1 MVAFA
6 KYWYNI
12 KMEENNLTQKQKTS
26 ILYRKIPPLMK
37 MIFFLVVGIG
47 LGYFIS
53 APSEE
58 IVTEDQ
64 NSSTYGVSEKNCN
77 VAGINLHGTIMTYIP
92 FHADGDA
99 NFDYDTVGSEDIL
112 WSVNNANE
120 DPNIKA
126 LIVEVDSYGGSP
138 VAGEEISIAIKN
150 STKPVF
156 GFIRENGLSAAY
168 WAISSADR
176 IWASKNSNV
185 GSIGVT
191 QSYLSYSEKNKK
203 EGYLYEQLSSG
214 KFKDSGTPDLS
225 LTKEEKDLFMRD
237 INIVYQNFMEAVSNN
252 RNILI
257 EDVKKFSDGSAVLGD
272 KAKELGM
279 IDEIGGINEVEKYIE
294 EKIGEKVEICWE

>member
-1 MVAFA
+1 
-6 KYWYNI
+6 
-12 KMEENNLTQKQKTS
+12 MEENNLTQKQKTS

-37 MIFFLVVGIG
+37 IIFFLVVGIG

-150 STKPVF
+150 STKPVL

>member
-1 MVAFA
+1 
-6 KYWYNI
+6 
-12 KMEENNLTQKQKTS
+12 MEENNLTQKQKTS
-26 ILYRKIPPLMK
+26 ILYRKVPPLMK
-37 MIFFLVVGIG
+37 MIFFMVVGIG

-138 VAGEEISIAIKN
+138 VAGEEISIALKN
-150 STKPVF
+150 SAKPVF

>member
-1 MVAFA
+1 
-6 KYWYNI
+6 
-12 KMEENNLTQKQKTS
+12 MEENNLTQKQKTS
-26 ILYRKIPPLMK
+26 ILYRKVPPLMK
-37 MIFFLVVGIG
+37 MIFFMVVGIG

-99 NFDYDTVGSEDIL
+99 NFDYDTVGSEDVL

-138 VAGEEISIAIKN
+138 VAGEEISIALKN
-150 STKPVF
+150 SAKPVF

>member
-138 VAGEEISIAIKN
+138 VAGEEISIALKN
-150 STKPVF
+150 SAKPVF

>member
-1 MVAFA
+1 
-6 KYWYNI
+6 
-12 KMEENNLTQKQKTS
+12 MEENNLTQKQKTS
-26 ILYRKIPPLMK
+26 ILYRKISPLMK

-138 VAGEEISIAIKN
+138 VAGEEISIALKN
-150 STKPVF
+150 SAKPVF

>member
-1 MVAFA
+1 
-6 KYWYNI
+6 
-12 KMEENNLTQKQKTS
+12 MEENNLTQKQKTS

-37 MIFFLVVGIG
+37 IIFFLVVGIG

-138 VAGEEISIAIKN
+138 VAGEEISIALKN
-150 STKPVF
+150 SAKPVF

>member
-1 MVAFA
+1 
-6 KYWYNI
+6 
-12 KMEENNLTQKQKTS
+12 MEENNLTQKQKTS

-138 VAGEEISIAIKN
+138 VAGEEISIALKN
-150 STKPVF
+150 SAKPVF

>member
-1 MVAFA
+1 
-6 KYWYNI
+6 
-12 KMEENNLTQKQKTS
+12 MEENNLTQKQKTS
-26 ILYRKIPPLMK
+26 ILYRKISPLMK

-99 NFDYDTVGSEDIL
+99 NFDYDTVGSEDVL

-138 VAGEEISIAIKN
+138 VAGEEISIALKN
-150 STKPVF
+150 SAKPVF

>member
-1 MVAFA
+1 
-6 KYWYNI
+6 
-12 KMEENNLTQKQKTS
+12 MEENNLTQKQKTS
-26 ILYRKIPPLMK
+26 ILYRKISPLMK

-150 STKPVF
+150 STKPVL

>member
-1 MVAFA
+1 
-6 KYWYNI
+6 
-12 KMEENNLTQKQKTS
+12 MEENNLTQKQKTS

-92 FHADGDA
+92 FHADGDV

-138 VAGEEISIAIKN
+138 VAGEEISIALKN
-150 STKPVF
+150 SAKPVF